1 METEENK
8 KPRINPKINSKDVEE
23 LMSAIIKRQIT
34 VDRFRFD
41 LTPQKAFDLLAACYR
56 ATVESR
62 RRTFRNDANVAEA
75 IKEFAEYITEP
86 TPKFGV
92 MLCGTCGNGKSTML
106 YAFQKALNYLKAR
119 GHFSFLSEA
128 FNVGIEI
135 VDAMEISIMSKD
147 YNKIRNLR
155 SRSMLAIDDLGKE
168 PAEVL
173 SFGNVLSPVV
183 DLLEYRYQHQL
194 FTAITTNLVPDELQ
208 DKYGVRIADRFNEM
222 LQPIVFQDV
231 SYRQ

>member
-1 METEENK
+1 
-8 KPRINPKINSKDVEE
+8 
-23 LMSAIIKRQIT
+23 
-34 VDRFRFD
+34 
-41 LTPQKAFDLLAACYR
+41 
-56 ATVESR
+56 
-62 RRTFRNDANVAEA
+62 
-75 IKEFAEYITEP
+75 
-86 TPKFGV
+86 
-92 MLCGTCGNGKSTML
+92 ML
-106 YAFQKALNYLKAR
+106 YAFQKALNYLNAR

>member
-1 METEENK
+1 MEMEDKNNREII
-8 KPRINPKINSKDVEE
+8 PIINSSDVEA

-56 ATVESR
+56 ITVESR
-62 RRTFRNDANVAEA
+62 RRTFCDDPYVTEA
-75 IKEFAEYITEP
+75 IKEFAEYITAP

-92 MLCGTCGNGKSTML
+92 MLCGPCGNGKSTML
-106 YAFQKALNYLKAR
+106 YAFQKALNYLNAR

-128 FNVGIEI
+128 FKVGIEI
-135 VDAMEISIMSKD
+135 VDANEISIMSND
-147 YNKIRNLR
+147 YIKIRNLR

-231 SYRQ
+231 NYRQ

>member
-1 METEENK
+1 
-8 KPRINPKINSKDVEE
+8 
-23 LMSAIIKRQIT
+23 
-34 VDRFRFD
+34 
-41 LTPQKAFDLLAACYR
+41 
-56 ATVESR
+56 
-62 RRTFRNDANVAEA
+62 
-75 IKEFAEYITEP
+75 
-86 TPKFGV
+86 
-92 MLCGTCGNGKSTML
+92 
-106 YAFQKALNYLKAR
+106 
-119 GHFSFLSEA
+119 
-128 FNVGIEI
+128 
-135 VDAMEISIMSKD
+135 MEISIMSKD

-194 FTAITTNLVPDELQ
+194 FTAITTNLVPNELQ

-222 LQPIVFQDV
+222 LHPIVFQDV